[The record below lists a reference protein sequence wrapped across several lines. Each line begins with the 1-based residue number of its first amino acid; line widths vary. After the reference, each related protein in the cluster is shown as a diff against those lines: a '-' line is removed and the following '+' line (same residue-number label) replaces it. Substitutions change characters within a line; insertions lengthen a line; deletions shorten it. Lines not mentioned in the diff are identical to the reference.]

1 MISQMLKK
9 DEKGFTL
16 IELMIVIA
24 IIGIL
29 AAIAIPQ
36 FASYRK
42 RATNTKA
49 SSTVGTF
56 KNGLSALNQDIACYG
71 VSFDGKAA
79 TKHLNDTPGNADGT
93 GDMLIG
99 PLVSATSATPGAMVT
114 GTSSSTSAI
123 SAVGLSVPGDV
134 YITVN
139 TDGVNHATYQIIAEH
154 LRGNRAFGIDG
165 DLESMLYFVQ
175 NETWVD
181 LAPGDSDYNCTVP
194 PIVVGKNDFT
204 EAAGGGGAPS
214 PKWAVLQ

>member
-56 KNGLSALNQDIACYG
+56 KNALGALNQDIGCYG
-71 VSFDGKAA
+71 ISM
-79 TKHLNDTPGNADGT
+79 DGT
-93 GDMLIG
+93 TLIDPDNLGGDGAGEILEG
-99 PLVSATSATPGAMVT
+99 PIVSATASVSGAVVT
-114 GTSSSTSAI
+114 GTNSSTAAI
-123 SAVGLSVPGDV
+123 SAVGVSVPGDV
-134 YITVN
+134 FIQVSTEDASPDN
-139 TDGVNHATYQIIAEH
+139 ATYLIIAKH
-154 LRGNRAFGIDG
+154 LRGNRAYGVDG
-165 DLESMLYFVQ
+165 DLEAMMYFVQ
-175 NETWVD
+175 NDTWVD
-181 LAPGDSDYNCTVP
+181 VDGLNATAPVP
-194 PIVVGKNDFT
+194 ADITFGNDLLDVD
-204 EAAGGGGAPS
+204 AGGAPTAA
-214 PKWAVLQ
+214 WAVLQ

>member
-1 MISQMLKK
+1 MLKK

-56 KNGLSALNQDIACYG
+56 KNGLSALNQDIGCYG
-71 VSFDGKAA
+71 ISAQGA
-79 TKHLNDTPGNADGT
+79 TLNGAPGNAAAAAGAI
-93 GDMLIG
+93 LSG
-99 PLVSATSATPGAMVT
+99 PIVSASAGTQGAMVT
-114 GTSSSTSAI
+114 GTNTATGAT

-134 YITVN
+134 FIQASTEAA
-139 TDGVNHATYQIIAEH
+139 GVNLTYLIIAEH
-154 LRGNRAFGIDG
+154 LRGNRAYGVDG
-165 DLESMLYFVQ
+165 DLEAMMYFVQ
-175 NETWVD
+175 NELWVD
-181 LAPGDSDYNCTVP
+181 KSAALAFNCVLPAANQVGVNDFAPG
-194 PIVVGKNDFT
+194 GA
-204 EAAGGGGAPS
+204 AAGGGGAPTAT
-214 PKWAVLQ
+214 WAVLQ